1 MYYMQKRA
9 SIRGHA
15 RERLLDTGAELFY
28 AHGIHSVS
36 VDRVADETGVTKRT
50 VYQHFSSK
58 DDLVA
63 EALARKGQS
72 WRTWFD
78 AELGRRGESA
88 TPQLLAMFD
97 VIADE
102 VAEGHYRGC
111 RFINAAA
118 ELSDPSHPA
127 RDVARAHKAAVL
139 ELIVRRVEELDVAD
153 PASLARQ
160 LKLLLEGAIAT
171 ALVEPAVQPARDARD
186 AAESLISQMTSGK
199 PRAQR
204 KGK

>member
-1 MYYMQKRA
+1 MGKRA

-15 RERLLDTGAELFY
+15 RECLLDTGAELFY
-28 AHGIHSVS
+28 AHGIHGVS
-36 VDRVADETGVTKRT
+36 VDRLADQTGVTKRT

-63 EALARKGQS
+63 EALARKGEA

-78 AELGRRGESA
+78 AELDRRGESA
-88 TPQLLAMFD
+88 TTQLLAMFD
-97 VIADE
+97 VIAE
-102 VAEGHYRGC
+102 EIAEGQYRGC
-111 RFINAAA
+111 RFVNAAA
-118 ELSDPSHPA
+118 ELSDPCHPA
-127 RDVARAHKAAVL
+127 RDVARGHKAAVL
-139 ELIVRRVEELDVAD
+139 ELIDQRARDLDVAD
-153 PASLARQ
+153 PACLARQ

-171 ALVEPAVQPARDARD
+171 ALVEPAVQPARDAR
-186 AAESLISQMTSGK
+186 AAAQALITHMTSGK